1 MIENNMR
8 EQIFID
14 KGAYMKKRLWLGVLV
29 VIILGG
35 IGGKMYMDKREGDRQ
50 ELLEIDRFTQEYSNG
65 DLTTEEYVEKV
76 VSVRKYIDIDK
87 IEFTGYT
94 VSPMNFLEVHFL
106 INDSNKQIATLGV
119 KFAETNKW
127 IYDIDSGKTKP
138 GNKYYLEEL
147 EYPNHQLNEIEILFY
162 NGGI

>member
-1 MIENNMR
+1 M
-8 EQIFID
+8 
-14 KGAYMKKRLWLGVLV
+14 
-29 VIILGG
+29 
-35 IGGKMYMDKREGDRQ
+35 
-50 ELLEIDRFTQEYSNG
+50 
-65 DLTTEEYVEKV
+65 TTEEYVEKV
-76 VSVRKYIDIDK
+76 VSVRRYIDIDK

-119 KFAETNKW
+119 KSAETDKW